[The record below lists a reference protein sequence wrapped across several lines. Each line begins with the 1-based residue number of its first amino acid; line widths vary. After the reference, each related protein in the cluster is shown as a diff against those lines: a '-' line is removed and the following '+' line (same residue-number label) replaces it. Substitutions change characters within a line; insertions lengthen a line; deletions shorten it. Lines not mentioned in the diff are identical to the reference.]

1 MHHSLKRNHPAL
13 GCGGSGTCDDTLLMG
28 CQSRTGHC
36 GHTDSHPGPFR
47 IAGPS
52 TSTFCM
58 MGSNWKTWRTLMWTW
73 NPTEILTRSSGS
85 NPGAVRKQHYV
96 TNHQT
101 ELWGKKNPERI
112 CFHFLSDGRCRCVT
126 AVTGHMQNE
135 NRLLN
140 RLHLFLSTGAFPH
153 HFPSKGTVL
162 TWTLVMQVYLR
173 VTLSRPCGPPYF
185 L

>member
-101 ELWGKKNPERI
+101 ELWGKKKSRTNMFSLSVRWTMQMCNSCYGGTCRMKTGCLI
-112 CFHFLSDGRCRCVT
+112 GCIYFWALVLFHIIFHQKALCWR
-126 AVTGHMQNE
+126 GH
-135 NRLLN
+135 
-140 RLHLFLSTGAFPH
+140 
-153 HFPSKGTVL
+153 
-162 TWTLVMQVYLR
+162 
-173 VTLSRPCGPPYF
+173 
-185 L
+185 